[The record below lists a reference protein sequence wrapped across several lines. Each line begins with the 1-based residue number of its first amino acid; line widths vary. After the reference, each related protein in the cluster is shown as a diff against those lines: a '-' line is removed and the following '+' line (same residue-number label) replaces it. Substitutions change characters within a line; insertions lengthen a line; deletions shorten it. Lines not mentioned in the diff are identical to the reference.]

1 MSDLLPEGFAALI
14 DKLAEANA
22 PKPVVKA
29 PRASMLGDARAAVE
43 SGAPFPALD
52 FASLANASYNK
63 RSDRVWKLAQA
74 GDLAGLLALEVAGQ
88 NTYARAVAKY
98 REAAIEWVTRW
109 GPAAAPAAE
118 APQEPVP
125 TPDKPKGKV
134 PASKGAVSH
143 AGAVLAQRRAAKG
156 APLGKGVKAAA

>member
-29 PRASMLGDARAAVE
+29 PRASMLGEARAAVE
-43 SGAPFPALD
+43 SGAAFPPLG
-52 FASLANASYNK
+52 FSSLANASYNK
-63 RSDRVWKLAQA
+63 RADRVWKMVQA

-88 NTYARAVAKY
+88 NTYARAVGKY
-98 REAAIEWVTRW
+98 REAAIEWLSRW
-109 GPAAAPAAE
+109 GQAAAPAAE

-125 TPDKPKGKV
+125 APDKPKGKAV
-134 PASKGAVSH
+134 ASKVAVSH
-143 AGAVLAQRRAAKG
+143 ASALLAQRRAAK
-156 APLGKGVKAAA
+156 AARLDKGVKAAA